1 MRRCIRNPPAA
12 SGNFGWCPRGTAG
25 AIVGEGPRVLAAA
38 EDESGVVGRL
48 AAGFGVEAR
57 LERDAV
63 VDEPVVV
70 VDAAVG
76 VRMDLVGVG
85 VGAARREQE
94 ALHVLGRVGVAAR
107 LLDRGAAAEVDE
119 PARHRGRAATHGR
132 GLQHQHVGAGLRR
145 LDGGAGA
152 GAPEP
157 DHHDIGLVVPRRDG
171 ARIDR
176 FGHGPDCTDA
186 PPPCLTARQVGPG
199 RVAAVGADGLRS
211 MSSVASQ
218 GLTTFGSMDER
229 ATDPPESQPPTDD
242 LAGVAPETSRGRRS
256 WSAPVD
262 AQDPDDLDRLVTEL
276 TAQARVRAAAVTAA
290 TAELVDAVAALRPH
304 EGRLGVT
311 WRRWVE
317 WQLGLTTGEARRICC
332 LAEKLPALPTI
343 DAAFRAG
350 ELSEG
355 VTEVLARVATPANE
369 AEVMHVAA
377 KVATGAQL
385 QQIARDY
392 RVVRDNA
399 AGAAPDPADAP
410 SKASWSWDDRGRF
423 RGSWNL
429 RPDDGA
435 TLEAALEAALAHL
448 RPSETDIDHGRTAA
462 AGEPTVVGGA
472 AAIAEGELRPGERA
486 TARHSDALVAL
497 AEDAL
502 ASEADD
508 GLLPEST
515 QVIVHRNI
523 GPAGHVGPDGRVHVP
538 GLPDLHAPPT
548 APVRRRRRRSRA
560 RRPIARRR
568 RRRPPSSGLPPS
580 PAAARSRT
588 GWPTELACDSLTI
601 TVEMIAGFPVSE
613 PTAVRRFN
621 RKQRRALRARDR
633 CCRFPGC
640 TRTRH
645 LHAHHTKPWHPNKRT
660 TIADAVL
667 LCGTHHG
674 VVHRKGFTISLGVD
688 FVITV
693 TRPDGSILRS
703 VPLPPPDPSV
713 PRAVPEDPP
722 PDRRRTGTGEP
733 LTRYARDVLATSW
746 HLAGRGGR
754 GCREDSRSRC
764 GPPRPATPT
773 VAVPIRPTAMTHDA
787 ARHARRRPSRSGWSR
802 RRLRCTGRKA
812 RLVA

>member
-1 MRRCIRNPPAA
+1 
-12 SGNFGWCPRGTAG
+12 
-25 AIVGEGPRVLAAA
+25 
-38 EDESGVVGRL
+38 
-48 AAGFGVEAR
+48 
-57 LERDAV
+57 
-63 VDEPVVV
+63 
-70 VDAAVG
+70 
-76 VRMDLVGVG
+76 
-85 VGAARREQE
+85 
-94 ALHVLGRVGVAAR
+94 
-107 LLDRGAAAEVDE
+107 
-119 PARHRGRAATHGR
+119 
-132 GLQHQHVGAGLRR
+132 
-145 LDGGAGA
+145 
-152 GAPEP
+152 
-157 DHHDIGLVVPRRDG
+157 
-171 ARIDR
+171 
-176 FGHGPDCTDA
+176 
-186 PPPCLTARQVGPG
+186 
-199 RVAAVGADGLRS
+199 
-211 MSSVASQ
+211 
-218 GLTTFGSMDER
+218 MDER
-229 ATDPPESQPPTDD
+229 SLDPAEPQPPADD
-242 LAGVAPETSRGRRS
+242 LGGVAPIAPGRSDSAGRRRV
-256 WSAPVD
+256 WSAPSD
-262 AQDPDDLDRLVTEL
+262 ASDPDDLDRLVTEL

-304 EGRLGVT
+304 DGRLGVT

-317 WQLGLTTGEARRICC
+317 WQLGLTTGEARRICS
-332 LAEKLPALPTI
+332 LAEKLPVLPTI
-343 DAAFRAG
+343 NAAFRAG

-377 KVATGAQL
+377 RVATGAQL

-392 RVVRDNA
+392 RAVRDNA

-435 TLEAALEAALAHL
+435 TLEAALESALAHL
-448 RPSETDIDHGRTAA
+448 RPSESDIDHGRSAA
-462 AGEPTVVGGA
+462 AGDPTVVGGA

-502 ASEADD
+502 ANEADD

-523 GPAGHVGPDGRVHVP
+523 GPVGHVGPDGRVHVP
-538 GLPDLHAPPT
+538 GLPDLHEPSADRSDASDVDHGADGRSPDGDEPPDFF
-548 APVRRRRRRSRA
+548 
-560 RRPIARRR
+560 
-568 RRRPPSSGLPPS
+568 G
-580 PAAARSRT
+580 PATIPGCGSIPDWLADQ
-588 GWPTELACDSLTI
+588 LACDSLTI

-613 PTAVRRFN
+613 PTTVRRFN
-621 RKQRRALRARDR
+621 RAQRRALRARDR

-713 PRAVPEDPP
+713 PHAVPDDPP

-746 HLAGRGGR
+746 HLADLAAGESAGTVEGNDAEGG
-754 GCREDSRSRC
+754 
-764 GPPRPATPT
+764 GPDPPGGDDP
-773 VAVPIRPTAMTHDA
+773 
-787 ARHARRRPSRSGWSR
+787 
-802 RRLRCTGRKA
+802 
-812 RLVA
+812 